1 MSGAHFYL
9 TLPSNAS
16 MDVFPDNKIGSYHV
30 KFPQTFD
37 LNSEWEVG
45 LYSISYPNTWYT
57 LEKRQHQNHIY
68 YSTDGGKTFWTSAKV
83 DYGYY
88 TSVPELIKAINAAM
102 KKELKNNNVVLS
114 YNLRTHKV
122 KVTLAPKH
130 YILFR
135 PQMARILGFG
145 GDDIKILKSQESPNV
160 AELQIITSIYVY
172 CDIVQPQ
179 TGYGLGGLF
188 RSLGK
193 IAKPMIKSGAK
204 ALGNIALTSGV
215 NLLGDVLAG
224 KSVKQ
229 AAKARALEGA
239 NAAKMQAIQRAQ
251 RYAQTG
257 RGRSRSS
264 RRSTKKRKASRTKRT
279 AKKRKA
285 SASATRRKPTK
296 RARTSPRDIFG

>member
-1 MSGAHFYL
+1 M
-9 TLPSNAS
+9 P
-16 MDVFPDNKIGSYHV
+16 VFRGSSW
-30 KFPQTFD
+30 QR
-37 LNSEWEVG
+37 G
-45 LYSISYPNTWYT
+45 
-57 LEKRQHQNHIY
+57 
-68 YSTDGGKTFWTSAKV
+68 
-83 DYGYY
+83 YGQRGY
-88 TSVPELIKAINAAM
+88 
-102 KKELKNNNVVLS
+102 
-114 YNLRTHKV
+114 
-122 KVTLAPKH
+122 
-130 YILFR
+130 
-135 PQMARILGFG
+135 G
-145 GDDIKILKSQESPNV
+145 
-160 AELQIITSIYVY
+160 
-172 CDIVQPQ
+172 Q

-204 ALGNIALTSGV
+204 ALGNFALASGV

-264 RRSTKKRKASRTKRT
+264 RRSTKKRKASRTKRR

-296 RARTSPRDIFG
+296 RVRTFPRDIFG